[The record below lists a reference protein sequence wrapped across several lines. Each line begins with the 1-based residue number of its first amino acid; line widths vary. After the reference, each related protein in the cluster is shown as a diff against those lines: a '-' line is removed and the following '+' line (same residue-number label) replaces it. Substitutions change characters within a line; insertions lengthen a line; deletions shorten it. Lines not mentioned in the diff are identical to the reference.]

1 MIYLCIYKCMIMYIY
16 NIYIYLSTYSCLSN
30 LYFYSYELS
39 LTDEWFSSEHVVA
52 NKHTQVF
59 CLSFSSFNVFK
70 QYLSKTCVYRKSIY
84 LCIMKQSSHA
94 FPAFI
99 RKWPLWK
106 VMKFSSKET
115 KATLWSLIT
124 SMIATWGFF
133 FQMRFIWSQLKIS
146 WKLLSSVTVISTIQT
161 NYIIFPKSRFCKPT
175 AVVQRW
181 FLLLVDRR
189 HRGGGQGLGWEKN
202 RRWRTVMSFF
212 RSSKNTSDKWP
223 RNYLKILWK

>member
-1 MIYLCIYKCMIMYIY
+1 MYIY
-16 NIYIYLSTYSCLSN
+16 IFICLHIRVYLIYIFIPMNCL
-30 LYFYSYELS
+30 
-39 LTDEWFSSEHVVA
+39 LTDEWFSREHVVA

-59 CLSFSSFNVFK
+59 CLSFSSFNLFK

-84 LCIMKQSSHA
+84 LCVMKQSSML
-94 FPAFI
+94 FRLSS

-133 FQMRFIWSQLKIS
+133 FHLFSDEIYMKSVEDLI
-146 WKLLSSVTVISTIQT
+146 SSVTVISTIQT
-161 NYIIFPKSRFCKPT
+161 NSSFHSGGPAFCKPT

-202 RRWRTVMSFF
+202 QRWRTVMSFF

>member
-1 MIYLCIYKCMIMYIY
+1 MIYLCIYIDINVWLYVY
-16 NIYIYLSTYSCLSN
+16 IYIYLSTYSCLSN

-39 LTDEWFSSEHVVA
+39 LTDEWFSREHVVA

-59 CLSFSSFNVFK
+59 CLSFSSFNLFK

-84 LCIMKQSSHA
+84 LCVMKQSSML
-94 FPAFI
+94 FRLSS

-133 FQMRFIWSQLKIS
+133 FHLFQMRFIWSQLKIS
-146 WKLLSSVTVISTIQT
+146 LVVSLSYPLSKQTHLSIAEVQPFVSPRPSFKGDSFYLLIDGIVE
-161 NYIIFPKSRFCKPT
+161 
-175 AVVQRW
+175 VVKDW
-181 FLLLVDRR
+181 DEKKT
-189 HRGGGQGLGWEKN
+189 RGGG
-202 RRWRTVMSFF
+202 RWCPFSEAQKIQV
-212 RSSKNTSDKWP
+212 TSGQETT
-223 RNYLKILWK
+223 